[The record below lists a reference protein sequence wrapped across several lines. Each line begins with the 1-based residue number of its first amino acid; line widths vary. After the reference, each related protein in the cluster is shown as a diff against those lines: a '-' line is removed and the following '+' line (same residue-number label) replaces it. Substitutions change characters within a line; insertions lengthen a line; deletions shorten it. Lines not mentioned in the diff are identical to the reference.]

1 MRALGDEAFE
11 ARACFRCGVGARD
24 ADGVETER
32 ARFRGDGLLDVGG
45 IGQKS
50 RSP

>member
-24 ADGVETER
+24 ADGVE
-32 ARFRGDGLLDVGG
+32 A
-45 IGQKS
+45 
-50 RSP
+50 